1 MSGPGTRRR
10 ALLLGVP
17 AAGLLAAGG
26 CGTLVGPDRPA
37 PTWYVL
43 DDREAAPGTAPA
55 GPRIDKV
62 LLVAPVQA
70 SAFDETRML
79 AFGRT
84 ADTRSHYQFA
94 GWTELP
100 ARRLGD
106 LVERRLAARGRF
118 AAVGQTTSGLRGDLV
133 LQLSLD
139 HVYHDLSATPG
150 QGRIAVRAELVHWRE
165 RRLLARR
172 RFARSEAVGQE
183 AADAAVRGLQRATAS
198 LLDELCP
205 WVESVAAG

>member
-1 MSGPGTRRR
+1 MNGSRARRR

-26 CGTLVGPDRPA
+26 CGSLGLDRPT

-43 DDREAAPGTAPA
+43 DDPEAAPGTAPGGA
-55 GPRIDKV
+55 RIDKV
-62 LLVAPVQA
+62 LLVAAVQA
-70 SAFDETRML
+70 SAFDESTML

-84 ADTRSHYQFA
+84 ADTRAHYQFA
-94 GWTELP
+94 GWTERP
-100 ARRLGD
+100 ARRLGE

-139 HVYHDLSATPG
+139 HLYHDLSTTPG
-150 QGRIAVRAELVHWRE
+150 QARIAVRAELLQWRE

-172 RFARSEAVGQE
+172 RFERSEPVAQE
-183 AADAAVRGLQRATAS
+183 AADAAVRGLQRATVS
-198 LLDELCP
+198 LLDELSA
-205 WVESVAAG
+205 WVEAAAAG